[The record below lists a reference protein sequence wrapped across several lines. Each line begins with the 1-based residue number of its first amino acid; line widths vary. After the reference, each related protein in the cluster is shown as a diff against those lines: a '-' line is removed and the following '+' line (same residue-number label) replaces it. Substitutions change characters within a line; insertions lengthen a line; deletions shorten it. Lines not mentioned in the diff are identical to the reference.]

1 MTMGLGAYH
10 LRKAI
15 ELGDLEL
22 LKEVLSSFLSEKP
35 VKLTKIKPTEVISAE
50 DLSAILLYPV
60 PGDLLYKAAKN
71 DKPEMLDILMKGI
84 NQAVKDPELNHR
96 IYRSAIHWLEE
107 KDDAENIRRFVNNG
121 YQPDSNDL
129 GRALF
134 QSYKPKTLQV
144 YIDSGAVERSG
155 PVDLACIWLSGS
167 TRNSIPQEERKKI
180 LAQFISHGMD
190 IKNDAILYH
199 VIDPQIDWSKEPF
212 QELIEA
218 GAPIVTGFSL
228 FNPMHK
234 ALDSGNPEAAKILI
248 ENTPPEGLKTA
259 DLSGAT
265 LLMKAASAYYPISVK
280 PHDPMSVESHD
291 PMSVES
297 HDPMSVES
305 YNPISVELVDMLVQ
319 KGADV
324 NAVDKHGR
332 SALMY
337 VRDQKTAEALIKLGA
352 NVAHKDNDGRS
363 VAEVLERQA
372 NSLRNR
378 GNILR
383 AAAYVKECA
392 QGKQPQL
399 NPVPQKQGGRG

>member
-50 DLSAILLYPV
+50 DLSAILLHPV

-71 DKPEMLDILMKGI
+71 NNTEMLDVLMKGI
-84 NQAVKDPELNHR
+84 NRGVKDPELNHR

-107 KDDAENIRRFVNNG
+107 KDDATNIRRFVNNG
-121 YQPDSNDL
+121 YQPDSYDL
-129 GRALF
+129 DSALF
-134 QSYKPKTLQV
+134 QSYKPETLQV
-144 YIDSGAVERSG
+144 YINSGAVERSG
-155 PVDLACIWLSGS
+155 PVDLARIWLSGS
-167 TRNSIPQEERKKI
+167 TRNSIPQKERKEI
-180 LAQFISHGMD
+180 LDQFISHGMD

-199 VIDPQIDWSKEPF
+199 VIDPQIAWSKEPF
-212 QELIEA
+212 KELIKA

-259 DLSGAT
+259 DLYGAT
-265 LLMKAASAYYPISVK
+265 LLMKAASAYY
-280 PHDPMSVESHD
+280 
-291 PMSVES
+291 
-297 HDPMSVES
+297 
-305 YNPISVELVDMLVQ
+305 PISVELVDMLVQ

-324 NAVDKHGR
+324 NAVDKHGH

-337 VRDQKTAEALIKLGA
+337 VSDPKTAEALIKLGA

-372 NSLRNR
+372 NSSRNR
-378 GNILR
+378 ENILR

>member
-15 ELGDLEL
+15 ELGDSEL

-35 VKLTKIKPTEVISAE
+35 VKPTKIKPTEVISAE

-60 PGDLLYKAAKN
+60 PGELLYKAAKN
-71 DKPEMLDILMKGI
+71 DNTEMLDVLMKGI

-107 KDDAENIRRFVNNG
+107 KDDAENIQRFVNNG
-121 YQPDSNDL
+121 YQPDSYDL
-129 GRALF
+129 DSALF
-134 QSYKPKTLQV
+134 QSYKPETLQV
-144 YIDSGAVERSG
+144 YINSGAVERSG
-155 PVDLACIWLSGS
+155 PVDLARIWLSGS
-167 TRNSIPQEERKKI
+167 TRNSIPQKERKEI
-180 LAQFISHGMD
+180 LDQFISHGMD

-199 VIDPQIDWSKEPF
+199 VIDPQIAWSKEPF
-212 QELIEA
+212 KELIEA

-248 ENTPPEGLKTA
+248 ENTPPEGLKAA

-265 LLMKAASAYYPISVK
+265 LLMKAASAYY
-280 PHDPMSVESHD
+280 
-291 PMSVES
+291 
-297 HDPMSVES
+297 
-305 YNPISVELVDMLVQ
+305 PISVELVDMLVQ

-337 VRDQKTAEALIKLGA
+337 VSDPKTAEALIKLGA

-372 NSLRNR
+372 NSSGNR

>member
-1 MTMGLGAYH
+1 MTKGLGAYH

-15 ELGDLEL
+15 ELGDSEL
-22 LKEVLSSFLSEKP
+22 LKEVLSPFLSEKP

-60 PGDLLYKAAKN
+60 PGELLYKAAKN
-71 DKPEMLDILMKGI
+71 ANPEMLDILMKGI
-84 NQAVKDPELNHR
+84 NRGVKDPELNHR

-107 KDDAENIRRFVNNG
+107 KDDAKNIQRFVANG
-121 YQPDSNDL
+121 YQPDSYDL
-129 GRALF
+129 DSALF
-134 QSYKPKTLQV
+134 QSYKPETLQV
-144 YIDSGAVERSG
+144 YINSGAVERSG
-155 PVDLACIWLSGS
+155 PVDLARIWLSGS
-167 TRNSIPQEERKKI
+167 TRNSIPQEERGKI
-180 LAQFISHGMD
+180 LKQFISHGMD

-199 VIDPQIDWSKEPF
+199 VIDPQIAWSKEPF
-212 QELIEA
+212 KELIEA

-234 ALDSGNPEAAKILI
+234 ALDSANPEAAKILI

-265 LLMKAASAYYPISVK
+265 LLMKAASAYYPTSVK
-280 PHDPMSVESHD
+280 
-291 PMSVES
+291 
-297 HDPMSVES
+297 
-305 YNPISVELVDMLVQ
+305 LVDMLVQ

-337 VRDQKTAEALIKLGA
+337 VNDQKTAEGLIKLGA

-372 NSLRNR
+372 NSSRNR
-378 GNILR
+378 ENILR

>member
-15 ELGDLEL
+15 ELGDSEL

-35 VKLTKIKPTEVISAE
+35 VKPTKIKPTEVISAE
-50 DLSAILLYPV
+50 DLSAILLHPV
-60 PGDLLYKAAKN
+60 PGELLYKAAKN
-71 DKPEMLDILMKGI
+71 DNTEMLDILMKGI
-84 NQAVKDPELNHR
+84 NRAVKDPELNHR

-121 YQPDSNDL
+121 YQPDSYDL
-129 GRALF
+129 DSALF
-134 QSYKPKTLQV
+134 QSYKPETLQV
-144 YIDSGAVERSG
+144 YINSGAVERSG
-155 PVDLACIWLSGS
+155 PVDLARIWLSGS
-167 TRNSIPQEERKKI
+167 TRNSIPQEERGKI
-180 LAQFISHGMD
+180 LKQFISHGMD

-199 VIDPQIDWSKEPF
+199 VIDPQIAWSKEPF
-212 QELIEA
+212 KELIEA

-248 ENTPPEGLKTA
+248 ENTPPEGLKAA

-280 PHDPMSVESHD
+280 PHDPMSVES
-291 PMSVES
+291 
-297 HDPMSVES
+297 
-305 YNPISVELVDMLVQ
+305 YYPISVELVDMLVQ

-337 VRDQKTAEALIKLGA
+337 VSDPKTAEVLIKLGA

-372 NSLRNR
+372 NSSGNR

>member
-15 ELGDLEL
+15 ELGDSEL

-35 VKLTKIKPTEVISAE
+35 VKPTKIKPTEVISAE

-60 PGDLLYKAAKN
+60 PGELLYKAAKN
-71 DKPEMLDILMKGI
+71 DNTEMLDVLMKGI
-84 NQAVKDPELNHR
+84 NRAVKDPELNHR

-107 KDDAENIRRFVNNG
+107 KDDAENIQRFVNNG
-121 YQPDSNDL
+121 YQPDSYDL
-129 GRALF
+129 DSALF
-134 QSYKPKTLQV
+134 QSYKPETLQV
-144 YIDSGAVERSG
+144 YINSGAVERSG

-280 PHDPMSVESHD
+280 PHDPMSVES
-291 PMSVES
+291 
-297 HDPMSVES
+297 
-305 YNPISVELVDMLVQ
+305 YYPISVELVDMLVQ

>member
-50 DLSAILLYPV
+50 DLSAILLHPV

-71 DKPEMLDILMKGI
+71 NNTEMLDVLMKGI
-84 NQAVKDPELNHR
+84 NRGVKDPELNHR

-107 KDDAENIRRFVNNG
+107 KDDATNIRRFVNNG
-121 YQPDSNDL
+121 YQPDSYDL
-129 GRALF
+129 DSALF
-134 QSYKPKTLQV
+134 QSYKPETLQV
-144 YIDSGAVERSG
+144 YINSGAVERSG
-155 PVDLACIWLSGS
+155 PVDLARIWLSGS
-167 TRNSIPQEERKKI
+167 TRNSIPQKERKEI
-180 LAQFISHGMD
+180 LDQFISHGMD

-199 VIDPQIDWSKEPF
+199 VIDPQIAWSKEPF
-212 QELIEA
+212 KELIKA

-259 DLSGAT
+259 DLYGAT
-265 LLMKAASAYYPISVK
+265 LLMKAASAYY
-280 PHDPMSVESHD
+280 
-291 PMSVES
+291 
-297 HDPMSVES
+297 
-305 YNPISVELVDMLVQ
+305 PISVELVDMLVQ

-324 NAVDKHGR
+324 NAVDKHGH

-337 VRDQKTAEALIKLGA
+337 VSDPKTAEALIKLGA

-372 NSLRNR
+372 NSSRNR
-378 GNILR
+378 ENILR

-399 NPVPQKQGGRG
+399 NPVPQKQGGRD

>member
-1 MTMGLGAYH
+1 
-10 LRKAI
+10 
-15 ELGDLEL
+15 
-22 LKEVLSSFLSEKP
+22 
-35 VKLTKIKPTEVISAE
+35 
-50 DLSAILLYPV
+50 
-60 PGDLLYKAAKN
+60 
-71 DKPEMLDILMKGI
+71 
-84 NQAVKDPELNHR
+84 
-96 IYRSAIHWLEE
+96 
-107 KDDAENIRRFVNNG
+107 
-121 YQPDSNDL
+121 
-129 GRALF
+129 
-134 QSYKPKTLQV
+134 
-144 YIDSGAVERSG
+144 
-155 PVDLACIWLSGS
+155 
-167 TRNSIPQEERKKI
+167 
-180 LAQFISHGMD
+180 MD
-190 IKNDAILYH
+190 IKNDTILYH
-199 VIDPQIDWSKEPF
+199 VIDPQIAWSKEPF
-212 QELIEA
+212 KELIEA

-248 ENTPPEGLKTA
+248 ENTPPEGLKAA

-280 PHDPMSVESHD
+280 PHDPMSVES
-291 PMSVES
+291 
-297 HDPMSVES
+297 
-305 YNPISVELVDMLVQ
+305 YYPISVELVDMLVQ

-337 VRDQKTAEALIKLGA
+337 VSDPKTAEALIKLGA
-352 NVAHKDNDGRS
+352 NVAHKDNEGRS

-372 NSLRNR
+372 NSSGNR

>member
-22 LKEVLSSFLSEKP
+22 LKEVLSSFSSEKP

-71 DKPEMLDILMKGI
+71 NKPEMLDILMKGI
-84 NQAVKDPELNHR
+84 NRGVKDPELNHR
-96 IYRSAIHWLEE
+96 IYQSAIHWLEE
-107 KDDAENIRRFVNNG
+107 KDDATNIRRFVNNG

-297 HDPMSVES
+297 